1 MKIAHR
7 VKCKYC
13 DIVFDRDKEEYA
25 VVGGRRYAH
34 AACALREAEKTSS
47 EPPEII
53 NPLDD
58 IICSLCKKPMN
69 RKDADC
75 VVISEGKYAHKKCVE
90 LEDKRE
96 LTDKEK
102 LDRYIMKLFGT
113 EYVHQRVR
121 RQINTF
127 ISDYNYSYSG
137 IQKAL
142 IYFYEIKGNSLDRAN
157 GGIGIV
163 PYIYQDAYNYYYALW
178 EAGQKNQDK
187 NIADYVPKEKVI
199 TISPP
204 QRKIR
209 KRKLFTFLDEEEMD
223 E

>member
-1 MKIAHR
+1 
-7 VKCKYC
+7 
-13 DIVFDRDKEEYA
+13 
-25 VVGGRRYAH
+25 
-34 AACALREAEKTSS
+34 
-47 EPPEII
+47 
-53 NPLDD
+53 
-58 IICSLCKKPMN
+58 MN

-75 VVISEGKYAHKKCVE
+75 VVVSEGKYAHKKCVE

-102 LDRYIMKLFGT
+102 LDRYIMKMFGT

-121 RQINTF
+121 RQINTY

-142 IYFYEIKGNSLDRAN
+142 IYFYEIKGNSLDKAN

-178 EAGQKNQDK
+178 EAQQKNQGKDIS
-187 NIADYVPKEKVI
+187 NFIPKEKVI

-204 QRKIR
+204 QRKIK
-209 KRKLFTFLDEEEMD
+209 KRKLFTFLDEEEMN

>member
-1 MKIAHR
+1 
-7 VKCKYC
+7 
-13 DIVFDRDKEEYA
+13 
-25 VVGGRRYAH
+25 
-34 AACALREAEKTSS
+34 
-47 EPPEII
+47 
-53 NPLDD
+53 
-58 IICSLCKKPMN
+58 MN

-90 LEDKRE
+90 LENKRE

-121 RQINTF
+121 RQINTY

-142 IYFYEIKGNSLDRAN
+142 IYFYEIKGNSLDKAN

-178 EAGQKNQDK
+178 EAQQKNQGKDIS
-187 NIADYVPKEKVI
+187 NFIPKEKVI

-204 QRKIR
+204 QRKIK
-209 KRKLFTFLDEEEMD
+209 KRKLFTFLDEEEMN

>member
-1 MKIAHR
+1 
-7 VKCKYC
+7 
-13 DIVFDRDKEEYA
+13 
-25 VVGGRRYAH
+25 
-34 AACALREAEKTSS
+34 
-47 EPPEII
+47 
-53 NPLDD
+53 
-58 IICSLCKKPMN
+58 MN

-121 RQINTF
+121 KQINTY

-137 IQKAL
+137 IQRTL
-142 IYFYEIKGNSLDRAN
+142 TYFYEIKGNSLDKAN

-163 PYIYQDAYNYYYALW
+163 PYVYQDAYNYYYALW
-178 EAGQKNQDK
+178 EAGQKNQNK
-187 NIADYVPKEKVI
+187 NISDFVPKEKVI

-204 QRKIR
+204 QRKLK
-209 KRKLFTFLDEEEMD
+209 KRKLFTFLDEEEMN